1 MTETGRPFA
10 VMAPLALLLAGYP
23 LLPDGV
29 AGELGY
35 PAIGLVCAAVGL
47 AGLVRHPHGRRGG
60 WQLVMGGFFGWVLG
74 DVLFALEQTAL
85 GLSVYPAPSDAFYIA
100 SYGLL
105 AYGLV
110 VLVRRRGERSDVA
123 AMLDGAILAAG
134 VAVVVGV
141 FLLAPIAHDSSM
153 GVLGKLTSSLYPVAD
168 VLLIGILVRLWT
180 TPGARTAAF
189 RLLAAALSMTL
200 LADLIYNVTALTS
213 GNLTSLLVSD
223 ICWLA
228 AYVLAVGAAW
238 STSAHELTERGPGR
252 EDLTDPTRRMFVLT
266 GGLLLPAATLLVDGI
281 PDGDVHWEIV
291 AFGAVVLSLL
301 VLARMAGL
309 LHVVRVQAVQ
319 LAGLARSD
327 PLTGVANRRT
337 WDHELSR
344 ACQLARTSGEPL
356 CVALL
361 DLDHFKAYN
370 DRHGHQAGD
379 RLLREA
385 TALWSTLLGEGTMLA
400 RYGGEEFAVL
410 FSGQRLAAAHARV
423 IELLAHMPRGATASA
438 GVAQWDPSTDPS
450 SVVGLADQAL
460 YAAKRGGRNQALSAD
475 PGSTLQLPRPSIVHQ
490 PIVDLATREPVAVEA
505 LSRFA
510 EGPPQEVFDQ
520 ARRDGSGPALEAS
533 AIVAA
538 LADRPAGM
546 MLSLNVGADTLT
558 SPVVRAA
565 LAGDLTGVILEIT
578 EHTDLT
584 DGAEVARAIEDYRSR
599 GAVIAVDDWGR
610 GYSDMGRLMFLRPE
624 IVKLDMSLV
633 HGIDSDYHIGAVRAA
648 VAWADAVGA
657 KLCAEGIETDE
668 QLQALRVLGV
678 HYGQGFLIGRPAPS
692 DLSPQPSTT

>member
-1 MTETGRPFA
+1 MTDRGRPFA
-10 VMAPLALLLAGYP
+10 VMAPLALLLVCYP
-23 LLPDGV
+23 LLPDGT
-29 AGELGY
+29 ARELGY
-35 PAIGLVCAAVGL
+35 PAIGLVCAAVGF
-47 AGLVRHPHGRRGG
+47 AGLVRHLSGRRAG
-60 WQLVMGGFFGWVLG
+60 WHLVLGGFLGWVVG
-74 DVLFALEQTAL
+74 DVLYVVEQRGFALEA
-85 GLSVYPAPSDAFYIA
+85 YPAPSDGVYIA
-100 SYGLL
+100 SYAVLAWGLL
-105 AYGLV
+105 

-141 FLLAPIAHDSSM
+141 FLLAPIANDSSLSP
-153 GVLGKLTSSLYPVAD
+153 LGKLTSSLYPIAD
-168 VLLIGILVRLWT
+168 VLMIGILVRLWT
-180 TPGARTAAF
+180 TPGARTTAF

-200 LADLIYNVTALTS
+200 LADLIYNVTTLTS
-213 GNLTSLLVSD
+213 GSLASLLVSD
-223 ICWLA
+223 VCWLGG
-228 AYVLAVGAAW
+228 YVLAAGAAW
-238 STSAHELTERGPGR
+238 SSSVNDLTELSPGR

-266 GGLLLPAATLLVDGI
+266 GGLLLPGITLLVDGI
-281 PDGDVHWEIV
+281 PDGEVHWEIV
-291 AFGAVVLSLL
+291 AAGAVLLSLL

-309 LHVVRVQAVQ
+309 LNVVRVQAVQ

-385 TALWSTLLGEGTMLA
+385 TAMWTTLLGEGAMLA

-438 GVAQWDPSTDPS
+438 GVAQWDPTSDPS

-460 YAAKRGGRNQALSAD
+460 YAAKRGGRNQALSAE
-475 PGSTLQLPRPSIVHQ
+475 PGSVLELPRPSIVHQ
-490 PIVDLATREPVAVEA
+490 PIVDLTTSEPVAVEA
-505 LSRFA
+505 LSRFV
-510 EGPPQEVFDQ
+510 EGPPQVVFDQ

-533 AIVAA
+533 AIAAA
-538 LADRPAGM
+538 LADRPAGV
-546 MLSLNVGADTLT
+546 MLSLNVGVDTLT
-558 SPVVRAA
+558 SPLVRAA

-578 EHTDLT
+578 EHTDL
-584 DGAEVARAIEDYRSR
+584 DDDVEVGRAIQEYRSR
-599 GAVIAVDDWGR
+599 GAAIAVDDWGK
-610 GYSDMGRLMFLRPE
+610 GYSDMGRLMFLRPD

-633 HGIDSDYHIGAVRAA
+633 HGIGSTYHVGAVRAA

-668 QLQALRVLGV
+668 QLQALRGLGV

-692 DLSPQPSTT
+692 EPSARSAAP